1 MNMMK
6 AGSSREI
13 ITPHRGVSLAGYF
26 NPRPNG
32 GILDELFVKVL
43 LLEQD
48 GVVAGILSFD
58 LCYLSK
64 ELIVRMK
71 DELLRRDVKFGDN
84 LIFSATHTHTG
95 PQTGTFFGT
104 GADEGYLQTLVEKTG
119 LAVSRA
125 YQNLAPAELLS
136 TSVNENPFAFNR
148 RYYMKNGRVL
158 TNPGKCNPDIVKP
171 EGPVDKEISVFA
183 VKQDGRISAMA
194 VNIVNHTDTTG
205 GDLVSA
211 DWPGIMERVI
221 QGEVGYELPVLTL
234 IGCSGN
240 INHFDV
246 SSKIPQ
252 TSYGEAC
259 RIGKGYAG
267 IILKAMHNLAPLGSA
282 FLDVVTGDMEIPFQT
297 ISDEQLAKAEET
309 LERIGNAVSDKD
321 MTSEGLAT
329 GDGPVA
335 KFFAEQLVA
344 YKKNCSGLS
353 RKFKIIAIRMGEEL
367 SFLSLPGEPFTE
379 VGISIREKSP
389 GRSNFIIS
397 NAMDRCGYV
406 PLKECFGRGGYEILP
421 VVGGAPREDT
431 AERMIEVGVGLLN
444 KRTK

>member
-1 MNMMK
+1 MMK
-6 AGSSREI
+6 SGSSREI
-13 ITPHRGVSLAGYF
+13 ITPQRGVSLAGYF
-26 NPRPNG
+26 NPRPNK

-58 LCYLSK
+58 LCYLST

-71 DELLRRDVKFGDN
+71 DELLKRDIKFGDN

-95 PQTGTFFGT
+95 PQIGTFFGT
-104 GADEGYLQTLVEKTG
+104 AANESYLQTLIEKTG

-125 YQNLAPAELLS
+125 YQNLSPAELLS
-136 TSVNENPFAFNR
+136 TSANENPFAFNR
-148 RYYMKNGRVL
+148 RYYMKNWRVL

-171 EGPVDKEISVFA
+171 EGPVDNEISIFA
-183 VKQDGRISAMA
+183 IRQDGRISAMA
-194 VNIVNHTDTTG
+194 VNIVNHTDTVG

-221 QGEVGYELPVLTL
+221 QREVGYELPVLTL

-246 SSKIPQ
+246 SSKMPQ
-252 TSYGEAC
+252 TSYEEAC

-267 IILKAMHNLAPLGSA
+267 IILMSISKLAPLASLS
-282 FLDVVTGDMEIPFQT
+282 LDVAAEDMEIPFQT
-297 ISDEQLAKAEET
+297 ISDEQLVKAEET
-309 LERIGNAVSDKD
+309 LKRIGNASSDKD
-321 MTSEGLAT
+321 LTSEGLAT
-329 GDGPVA
+329 GDSPVA
-335 KFFAEQLVA
+335 KFFAEQVVA

-353 RKFKIIAIRMGEEL
+353 RKFKIVSIRIGNEL

-379 VGISIREKSP
+379 VGISIKKMSP
-389 GRSNFIIS
+389 CHSNFIIS
-397 NAMDRCGYV
+397 NAMGRCGYV

-431 AERMIEVGVGLLN
+431 AERLIEVGVGLLN
-444 KRTK
+444 R

>member
-1 MNMMK
+1 MMK
-6 AGSSREI
+6 SGSSREI
-13 ITPHRGVSLAGYF
+13 ITPQRGVSLSGYF
-26 NPRPNG
+26 NPRPNR
-32 GILDELFVKVL
+32 GILDEIFVKVL

-48 GVVAGILSFD
+48 GVIAGILSFD
-58 LCYLSK
+58 LCYLST
-64 ELIVRMK
+64 ELVARMK
-71 DELLRRDVKFGDN
+71 DELLRRGVSFGDN

-95 PQTGTFFGT
+95 PQIGTFFGT
-104 GADEGYLQTLVEKTG
+104 GADESYLQMLIEKTG

-125 YQNLAPAELLS
+125 YQNLSPAELLG
-136 TSVNENPFAFNR
+136 TCAHENPFAFNR

-171 EGPVDKEISVFA
+171 EGLVDNEISVFA
-183 VKQDGRISAMA
+183 IRQDDRISALA
-194 VNIVNHTDTTG
+194 VNIVNHTDTVG

-221 QGEVGYELPVLTL
+221 QREVGYELPVLTL

-246 SSKIPQ
+246 SSKSPQ
-252 TSYGEAC
+252 TSYEEAC
-259 RIGKGYAG
+259 HIGKGYAG
-267 IILKAMHNLAPLGSA
+267 IILMSMHKLAPLESA
-282 FLDVVTGDMEIPFQT
+282 SLEVASEDMKIPFQT

-309 LERIGNAVSDKD
+309 LERIGNASSDKD

-344 YKKNCSGLS
+344 YRKNCSGLS
-353 RKFKIIAIRMGEEL
+353 REFKIVAIRIGDEI

-379 VGISIREKSP
+379 VGLSIKKKAP
-389 GRSNFIIS
+389 CRSNFIIS
-397 NAMDRCGYV
+397 NAMGRCGYV

-421 VVGGAPREDT
+421 IVGGAPREDT
-431 AERMIEVGVGLLN
+431 AERMIEVGIGLLN
-444 KRTK
+444 KRS